1 MTLPLA
7 YAPMLPEFDAF
18 LFASVGE
25 EVDGRPL
32 SVLSALARLG
42 LDPWDEAAHLAQLTR
57 EAASDQLAGM
67 IAGLYER
74 RWSTS
79 EARRIAGGLIERL
92 PVARAAGKVD
102 RAAPGLRPATVFG
115 SRSFWIYLALA
126 LATFVSLLAGG
137 YLSLGS

>member
-1 MTLPLA
+1 MRLRRG
-7 YAPMLPEFDAF
+7 YAPMLPEFDPF

-42 LDPWDEAAHLAQLTR
+42 LDPRDEAAQLAQLSR
-57 EAASDQLAGM
+57 EAAADQLAGM
-67 IAGLYER
+67 IAGLFER

-92 PVARAAGKVD
+92 PTARAAG
-102 RAAPGLRPATVFG
+102 
-115 SRSFWIYLALA
+115 
-126 LATFVSLLAGG
+126 
-137 YLSLGS
+137 